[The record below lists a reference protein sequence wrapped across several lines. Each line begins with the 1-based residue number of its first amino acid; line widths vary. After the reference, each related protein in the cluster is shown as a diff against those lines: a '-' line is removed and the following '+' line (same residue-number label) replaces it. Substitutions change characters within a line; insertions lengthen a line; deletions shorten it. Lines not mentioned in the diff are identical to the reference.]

1 MPIANTIDLK
11 IDDFQKL
18 PAIETIINDSEYPEC
33 QYYSFSIRSASRG
46 SSDVSQK
53 RLLEYLAVICE
64 FTFEKEVISKGLK
77 SYANFGAETCELPD
91 IVDDLDLEILNRL
104 VTKIK
109 NDDILARIYD
119 VIWCSRKKDFQSAL
133 KAIDYYFN
141 SIKILTDIDY
151 WPASIDRIERAV
163 ILAKT
168 TNNHKAV
175 DAILN
180 YSVKQAESNTVQLN
194 SFFSIKIA
202 EFISEQKEIETY
214 YDRIMTTCEL
224 KAKTFKEKKDY
235 HKASDYYSTLA
246 KICHNHSKYE
256 SEKKYLMLFAETEIE
271 QGNEYICSEKKSYFN
286 TVHHYQ
292 IAAEVLKKAGE
303 DERYIEI
310 HKKLLEYQQQALA
323 DMNTHSY
330 QIDIGTIIE
339 EYVKLFEPL
348 GFYDSLKTFAQT
360 FRSPTQDQIERYI
373 KQQQQFVFKNL
384 FPRAQLD
391 SKGRTVAIA
400 ESAFGNEITD
410 KSKKQMAF
418 EYFHNHW
425 TILSA
430 SIISVFLKHISVI
443 AFSKNDLQKFID
455 FNPLIEMGRE
465 NFFIN
470 GLSAGLEYDFAES
483 LHLLIPQ
490 VENMFRYVLSNNG
503 VLTTKIQNGIQE
515 DMDINQLF
523 SFENQR
529 NELERIFG
537 KDIILDFEGLL
548 VGRIGMN
555 MRNKLAHGL
564 LSYDE
569 CFSSPA
575 VYLWALIL
583 KVVILGWLSINK
595 PKSTETNF
603 TEG

>member
-1 MPIANTIDLK
+1 MSIANTISLK
-11 IDDFQKL
+11 IDDLEKL

-33 QYYSFSIRSASRG
+33 QYYGFSLRSASRG
-46 SSDVSQK
+46 SSDESQK
-53 RLLEYLAVICE
+53 RALEYLAVICE
-64 FTFEKEVISKGLK
+64 ISFEKEVINKGLK
-77 SYANFGAETCELPD
+77 TYANFGAETCELPD
-91 IVDDLDLEILNRL
+91 IIDDFDLEVLNRL
-104 VTKIK
+104 GTIIK

-119 VIWCSRKKDFQSAL
+119 IIWCSRKKDFQSAL

-168 TNNHKAV
+168 INNRKAV

-180 YSVKQAESNTVQLN
+180 YSVEQAESNTAQLN

-202 EFISEQKEIETY
+202 EFLSEQKEIETY
-214 YDRIMTTCEL
+214 YDRIMAICEL

-235 HKASDYYSTLA
+235 HKASDYYNTLA

-256 SEKKYLMLFAETEIE
+256 SEKKYLVLLAETEIE

-303 DERYIEI
+303 NEKYMETHR
-310 HKKLLEYQQQALA
+310 KLLEYQQQALTE
-323 DMNTHSY
+323 MNTHSY
-330 QIDIGTIIE
+330 QIDIGNIIE

-348 GFYDSLKTFAQT
+348 GFYDSLKTFTQT
-360 FRSPTQDQIERYI
+360 LRSPTQDQIDRHI
-373 KQQQQFVFKNL
+373 KQQQQFIFRSL

-400 ESAFGNEITD
+400 ESTFGNEITD
-410 KSKKQMAF
+410 KAKKQMAF

-425 TILSA
+425 TVVSA
-430 SIISVFLKHISVI
+430 SLISVFLKHISAI
-443 AFSKNDLQKFID
+443 AFSKNDLRKFID

-465 NFFIN
+465 NFFID
-470 GLSAGLEYDFAES
+470 GLSAGLEYNFAES

-490 VENMFRYVLSNNG
+490 IENMFRNVLYNNG
-503 VLTTKIQNGIQE
+503 VLTTKIENGIQE
-515 DMDINQLF
+515 DMDINQLL
-523 SFENQR
+523 SYENQR

-537 KDIILDFEGLL
+537 KDIILDFEWLL
-548 VGRIGMN
+548 VGRIGVN

-583 KVVILGWLSINK
+583 KVVILGWLSNNK
-595 PKSTETNF
+595 PKGAETK
-603 TEG
+603 GK